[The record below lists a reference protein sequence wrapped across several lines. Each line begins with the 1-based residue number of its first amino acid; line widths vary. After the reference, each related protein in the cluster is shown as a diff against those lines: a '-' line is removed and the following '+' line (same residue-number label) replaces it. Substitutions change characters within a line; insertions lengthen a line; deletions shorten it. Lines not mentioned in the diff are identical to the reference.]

1 MPPTLAFGHIVNYRH
16 VFHAGNF
23 ADCFKH
29 ALLVVLLE
37 AMQRKQKPFLV
48 LDTHAGIGRYDL
60 TSGPA
65 ERTGEWRDGI
75 GKLLELRPPALA
87 QYLSCIEK
95 LGLYPGSPVIA
106 AKLIRPD
113 DRLVACELHPEDAP
127 ILKAEL
133 AATKNAAVHQRD
145 GYAALRAFLPPP
157 EKRALIL
164 IDPPFEHPD
173 EFSVLTKNLAS
184 AYEKFKAGC
193 YVLWYPIKHR
203 APVRNFFEN
212 LKLTPIRDVVA
223 AEFLVREPY
232 NPTRLNGCGL
242 MIINPPFGF
251 EAEAEPILQAFKNT
265 LGEAGSSVGIERLID
280 E

>member
-1 MPPTLAFGHIVNYRH
+1 MNYRH
-16 VFHAGNF
+16 AFHAGNF

-48 LDTHAGIGRYDL
+48 LDTHAGTGRYDL
-60 TSGPA
+60 TSGA
-65 ERTGEWRDGI
+65 SERTGEWRDGI
-75 GKLLELRPPALA
+75 GKLLERRPPALDT
-87 QYLSCIEK
+87 YLACIEK

-106 AKLIRPD
+106 ASLIRPG
-113 DRLVACELHPEDAP
+113 DRLIACELHPEDAP

-133 AATKNAAVHQRD
+133 AVASNASVHQRD

-173 EFSVLTKNLAS
+173 EFATLTKNLAA
-184 AYEKFKAGC
+184 AYEKFSSGC
-193 YVLWYPIKHR
+193 YVIWYPIKHR
-203 APVRNFFEN
+203 APVRNFFET
-212 LKLTPIRDVVA
+212 LKLTPLRDVIA
-223 AEFLVREPY
+223 TEFLLREPL
-232 NPTRLNGCGL
+232 NPARLNGCGL
-242 MIINPPFGF
+242 LIINPAYGF
-251 EAEAEPILQAFKNT
+251 EAQAEPILQAFKNT
-265 LGEAGSSVGIERLID
+265 LGEVGSCVGIERLMN